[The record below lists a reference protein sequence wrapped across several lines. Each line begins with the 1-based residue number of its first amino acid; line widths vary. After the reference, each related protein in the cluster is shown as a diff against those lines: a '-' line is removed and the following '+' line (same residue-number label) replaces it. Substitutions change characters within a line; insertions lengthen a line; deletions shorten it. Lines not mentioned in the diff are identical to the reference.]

1 MSYIDE
7 TIKTQGFKTNE
18 DLVSWE
24 KCYWF
29 LRFFIDTNR
38 FGALAKD
45 SKRITN
51 IYNNILSSYKL
62 LQNQEHSEDDKREIL
77 NNLLKETLFDNV
89 NDNSKKHLSFS
100 ELFLQL
106 QVLLKEPKDYFV
118 LAITIKELL
127 LPTNNAIEQV
137 PTKES
142 TDFARKFGKAV
153 LDTKKESGL
162 ASLIRDWDIFTE
174 SLSLNKERDL
184 IVKLFSTVRE
194 NISNEISKHSE
205 SINENELDILL
216 SAICQEYERRVGQKR
231 KQRAGNDLESVT
243 EFIFN
248 YFDIKTAGSPEHF
261 TTGLEVDNW
270 IKDKKGWYIG
280 VSLKRTLRERWK
292 QTYTTE
298 IGLLDRHKIKYVIHI
313 LNNDLDLSHS
323 KITELG
329 SYRHLFFMAD
339 NSAVLKEL
347 ENHVAMKKYVFP
359 MSSLISKIKE
369 FISE

>member
-1 MSYIDE
+1 MSYFDE
-7 TIKTQGFKTNE
+7 TIKSKGFKTNE

-62 LQNQEHSEDDKREIL
+62 LQKQEHSEEDIREIL
-77 NNLLKETLFDNV
+77 NNLLNDTLFDNV
-89 NDNSKKHLSFS
+89 KESSKKHRAFT
-100 ELFLQL
+100 ELFIQL
-106 QVLLKEPKDYFV
+106 QSLLKDPKDYFV

-137 PTKES
+137 PTTES

-153 LDTKKESGL
+153 LDAKKELGL
-162 ASLIRDWDIFTE
+162 ASLIRDWDNFTE

-184 IVKLFSTVRE
+184 IVNLFSSVRE
-194 NISNEISKHSE
+194 NISKEINKYSE
-205 SINENELDILL
+205 KISEKELDILL
-216 SAICQEYERRVGQKR
+216 SAICQEYERRTGQKR

-243 EFIFN
+243 EFVFN
-248 YFDIKTAGSPEHF
+248 YFGIKTAGSPEHF
-261 TTGLEVDNW
+261 STGLEVDNW
-270 IKDKKGWYIG
+270 IKDKHGWYIG
-280 VSLKRTLRERWK
+280 ISLKRTLRERWK

-298 IGLLDRHKIKYVIHI
+298 IGLLDRNKIKYIVHI

-339 NSAVLKEL
+339 NSAVLKEMT
-347 ENHVAMKKYVFP
+347 NHVAMKKYVFP
-359 MSSLISKIKE
+359 MSSLISKINE
-369 FISE
+369 LIST